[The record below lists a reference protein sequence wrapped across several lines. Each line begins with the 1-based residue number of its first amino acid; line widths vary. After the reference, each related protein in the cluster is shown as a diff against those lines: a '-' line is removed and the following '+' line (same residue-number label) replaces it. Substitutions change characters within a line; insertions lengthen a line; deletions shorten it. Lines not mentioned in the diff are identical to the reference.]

1 MKKVLFF
8 VALMVA
14 QALSAQQMTY
24 YSCDFEDPQEMQNWV
39 INAGSRGQSSTN
51 KWYVGAAGSF
61 GINSTKGMYISTA
74 ADTTVCRHD
83 ASKSGYIVAYRP
95 MTLEAG
101 TYHVVFDW
109 IGTGNTADSLYVFWV
124 PAAQNTNSNYST
136 SSPIGKPAWVP
147 EDAVHVSG
155 GSFWQSAYG
164 DFTTD
169 GSAGKLVALFYYADG
184 ANRMPSFAMDDIV
197 IFQGAYDTPSDVQ
210 YNINNF
216 ILTWS
221 GASQATYDVFAIRQQ
236 TLEMTAYTNVI
247 GNSCLLTELSEG
259 YYRFY
264 VRQTYDSVRHSPWYI
279 ADKLIWFKG
288 VRCIDYLDL
297 TTDNSGAAKC
307 YWTKLPNTSQTT
319 LTGQVDYGCQNNRSL
334 HTVHYDPSETDIVT
348 GNQLRTVPEGEI
360 ASVRVGGRWGGDVRS
375 YNEVVEIEY
384 PYTVLP
390 EKSNMLEVKYACVLD
405 NPYHLQMESPEF
417 KLEILR
423 QDGSVIPC
431 PRLDYYS
438 GYGETLN
445 WHQTQF
451 ENDHVLWSD
460 WQSVNV
466 NLNNYIGE
474 TLTIRIST
482 RPCQLGGLHFGY
494 AYFTIGCTSAKTIT
508 PNCNFGIDHFEVPE
522 GHEYSWYRADEP
534 DSILGDSSYFAID
547 LQDTA
552 IYQVDIIAATPGLCD
567 STMTFNPNPIVPIAE
582 VTGSYTTQN
591 DNYIVTFLNRCRAAR
606 VNRVTGREMQTE
618 SATPLTVQW
627 DFGDG
632 SPVLESNDSVVVHT
646 YPYRAEDYQATVIVS
661 MDSGACVDSFTVTL
675 PLHRI
680 EYEVRIESEHGLA
693 VGGGMYPAD
702 TTILLSIWPDEG
714 YRFTCWNDS
723 VTDNPRSVHLVSDTS
738 FTALFAPNSYQF
750 LVMSID
756 SAFGT
761 VVGTSS
767 GTYDYNTQ
775 IRVGAMPNPGYV
787 FVQWDN
793 GVTDNPYS
801 FPLTADTALTAIF
814 ETETGL
820 ETPESDPKSATKV
833 LINGILYI
841 RRDALLYNAQ
851 GLRVE

>member
-8 VALMVA
+8 MALMVA

-61 GINSTKGMYISTA
+61 GINSTRGMYISTA

-124 PAAQNTNSNYST
+124 PATQNTNSNYST
-136 SSPIGKPAWVP
+136 SSPVGKPAWVP

-155 GSFWQSAYG
+155 GSFWQSACG
-164 DFTTD
+164 DIISD
-169 GSAGKLVALFYYADG
+169 GTAGKLVILFYYAQG
-184 ANRMPSFAMDDIV
+184 TNPLSSFAMDDIA
-197 IFQGAYDTPSDVQ
+197 IFQGGYGAPTGVH
-210 YNINNF
+210 YNSNNST
-216 ILTWS
+216 LTWS
-221 GASQATYDVFAIRQQ
+221 GSNSSTYDVLVLNEVTKEYLTYPGLCA
-236 TLEMTAYTNVI
+236 T
-247 GNSCLLTELSEG
+247 SCSLAGQMNEG
-259 YYRFY
+259 YYHFY
-264 VRQTYDSVRHSPWYI
+264 VRRTFTNYKHSPWVI
-279 ADKLIWFKG
+279 ADKFVWLKG
-288 VRCIDYLDL
+288 TRCIDYLDL
-297 TTDNSGAAKC
+297 TSDNSGAAQC
-307 YWTKLPNTSQTT
+307 YWTQQKSSTQTVRNA
-319 LTGQVDYGCQNNRSL
+319 GQKDYGCQDDRSL
-334 HTVHYDPSETDIVT
+334 HTVHYDPNETDWIT
-348 GNQLRTVPEGEI
+348 GHQLKTVPDGEI
-360 ASVRVGGRWGGDVRS
+360 ASVRVGSRVYA
-375 YNEVVEIEY
+375 YNNYPSEIEY
-384 PYTVLP
+384 AYTVSP

-405 NPYHLQMESPEF
+405 NPDHSQAESPEF

-451 ENDHVLWSD
+451 ENYPVLWSD
-460 WQSVNV
+460 WQSVYV

-474 TLTIRIST
+474 TLTIRIYAS
-482 RPCQLGGLHFGY
+482 PCSFGGMHFGY
-494 AYFTIGCTSAKTIT
+494 AYFTIGCTSEET
-508 PNCNFGIDHFEVPE
+508 PDVCSFTIDHFQAPE
-522 GHEYSWYRADEP
+522 GYEYSWYRAEEP

-552 IYQVDIIAATPGLCD
+552 IYQVDLIATTQGRCD
-567 STMTFNPNPIVPIAE
+567 ATMTFNPNPIVPIAE

-591 DNYIVTFLNRCRAAR
+591 DKYTVTFLNRCRAAR

-646 YPYRAEDYQATVIVS
+646 YLHRDEDYQATITVS
-661 MDSGACVDSFTVTL
+661 IDSGACVDSFTVTL

-702 TTILLSIWPDEG
+702 TTILLSIWPDDG
-714 YRFTCWNDS
+714 YHFTCWNDS

-750 LVMSID
+750 LVMSND

-775 IRVGAMPNPGYV
+775 IRVGAMPNPGYI
-787 FVQWDN
+787 FVQWDT

-801 FPLTADTALTAIF
+801 FPLTADKALTAIF

-820 ETPESDPKSATKV
+820 ENPKSNPESATKV